1 MMRTPPC
8 SVHNVVAET
17 RQIHTDYR
25 VLWKK
30 KVGTATPSSREHLGA
45 PQPLS
50 QEKSALTLA
59 LTGFYCFSGHIILRL
74 VLIYYTQIHF
84 RWLSF
89 TENKGEDV
97 NYIKKEGYLQM

>member
-17 RQIHTDYR
+17 RQIHTD
-25 VLWKK
+25 LKK
-30 KVGTATPSSREHLGA
+30 RDGTATLKGRSLQSA
-45 PQPLS
+45 SPLS

-97 NYIKKEGYLQM
+97 NYIKKEGYLQI